1 MIEERNTED
10 SDRVA
15 FHIIDNWRYITQL
28 DIPEDIYDLGYET
41 TSQNL
46 PQSSSTNIPLIADDK
61 FDLDIYF
68 ILVRF
73 LINEDN
79 KKLSNLKIWLLK
91 PTSATVD

>member
-1 MIEERNTED
+1 MIEERSSED
-10 SDRVA
+10 QEQVA

-28 DIPEDIYDLGYET
+28 DIAEDIYDLGYEAI
-41 TSQNL
+41 
-46 PQSSSTNIPLIADDK
+46 SSTSAAILKSNNTLAADDK

-79 KKLSNLKIWLLK
+79 KKLSNLKIWPLK
-91 PTSATVD
+91 PISTACD